1 MVFWEGYPYILI
13 ETILSPNDEHLTSY
27 PTFYQIQFQAPITPG
42 QLVGGVATTVNGII
56 QQLTGNVQ
64 PVYQAPYRDPNQY
77 DDDQQNEPIRRR
89 KPNRVYYDSAG
100 AVSRK

>member
-1 MVFWEGYPYILI
+1 M
-13 ETILSPNDEHLTSY
+13 
-27 PTFYQIQFQAPITPG
+27 
-42 QLVGGVATTVNGII
+42 NGII

-100 AVSRK
+100 AVSIK